1 MIDTPEVVL
10 SPIEKYTKKNAWF
23 TSGFK
28 EFNASLQRANR
39 NSEIFP
45 EMWFQ
50 LGMMHFYSHKNNK

>member
-10 SPIEKYTKKNAWF
+10 SPIEKSIRRRNAWF

-45 EMWFQ
+45 GKCGF
-50 LGMMHFYSHKNNK
+50 N